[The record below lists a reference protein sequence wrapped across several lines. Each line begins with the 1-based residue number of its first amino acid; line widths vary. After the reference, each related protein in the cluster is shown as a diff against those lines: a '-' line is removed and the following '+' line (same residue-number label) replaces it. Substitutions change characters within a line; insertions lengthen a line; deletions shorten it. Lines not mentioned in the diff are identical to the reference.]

1 VSSDALLSSV
11 VIMAVIGAM
20 LLVRFL
26 AGTKAGGRRPA
37 PGAHAVRVPPV
48 PGAAGRLPMR
58 PQPVLGASARPT
70 EPMALT
76 LHRRRRRVTLADAR
90 TGIVLAT
97 ILGACRAHRAEEPW

>member
-1 VSSDALLSSV
+1 MSSDALLSSV
-11 VIMAVIGAM
+11 VIMAVIGAT

-26 AGTKAGGRRPA
+26 AGTKAGGPPA

-48 PGAAGRLPMR
+48 PGAASPLPMR
-58 PQPVLGASARPT
+58 PQPVLGAAARPT